1 MEEDL
6 EFGEDGVGV
15 SENETT
21 ELFERYRFVA
31 DKGQGAL
38 RVDKYLSNM
47 LGNTVSRTR
56 IQDAADAGFIKVN
69 DEAIKPSYKV
79 KPLDTITVWL
89 EYPKEDFFIFPEE
102 IPLCIV
108 YEDDDL
114 MLINKQPGLCVHP
127 AVGNRSGT
135 LLNALAYYLKD
146 NENFDANN
154 PKIGLVHRIDKDTSG
169 LLLVAKT
176 AFAKSHIGQQFMDKT
191 TERTYNAL
199 VWGVVKNDSGT
210 ITGDIARDNRD
221 RQSFRIYAPEENNPA
236 AKHAVTHY
244 RVLQRFEYVTLV
256 ECKLETGR
264 THQIRVH
271 FKSIGHPLF
280 NDSKYG
286 GSEIIKGNLFAKY
299 KQFINNCFEVCP
311 RQALHAKTLGFMHP
325 TKQEWLQFDSEL
337 PADFQALLD
346 RWRNYSKN

>member
-1 MEEDL
+1 MIEEL
-6 EFGEDGVGV
+6 EFDED
-15 SENETT
+15 EIINQNEITT
-21 ELFERYRFVA
+21 ELYERYRFVA
-31 DKGQGAL
+31 DKGQGML

-47 LGNTVSRTR
+47 LGSSVSRTR
-56 IQDAADAGFIKVN
+56 IQGAADAGYIKVN
-69 DEAIKPSYKV
+69 NEAIKASYKV
-79 KPLDTITVWL
+79 KPFDTITISL
-89 EYPKEDFFIFPEE
+89 EYPKEDFFIYPEN
-102 IPLCIV
+102 IPLNV
-108 YEDDDL
+108 AYEDDEL
-114 MLINKQPGLCVHP
+114 MLVNKPPGLCVHP
-127 AVGNRSGT
+127 ALGNSNGT
-135 LLNALAYYLKD
+135 LLNALAYYFKD
-146 NENFDANN
+146 SKDFDANN

-176 AFAKSHIGQQFMDKT
+176 AIAKTLLSQQFMDKT

-199 VWGVVKNDSGT
+199 VWGVVKEDSGT
-210 ITGDIARDNRD
+210 ITGNIARDTRD
-221 RQSFRIYAPEENNPA
+221 RQSFRVYTPEENPL

-299 KQFINNCFEVCP
+299 KQFILNCFEVCP
-311 RQALHAKTLGFMHP
+311 RQVLHAKTLGFTHP
-325 TKQEWLQFDSEL
+325 TKNEWMQFDSSL
-337 PADFQALLD
+337 PPDFQALLD
-346 RWRNYSKN
+346 KWKNYTKN

>member
-1 MEEDL
+1 MTEELEFVEDDVVDL
-6 EFGEDGVGV
+6 EDK
-15 SENETT
+15 TT
-21 ELFERYRFVA
+21 ELYERYRFVA
-31 DKGQGAL
+31 DKGQSTL

-47 LGNTVSRTR
+47 LGSNISRTR

-69 DEAIKPSYKV
+69 DEAIKASYKV
-79 KPLDTITVWL
+79 KPLDTITVSL
-89 EYPKEDFFIFPEE
+89 EYPKEEFYIFPEE
-102 IPLCIV
+102 IPLCIF
-108 YEDDDL
+108 YEDDDVL
-114 MLINKQPGLCVHP
+114 LVNKQPGLCVHP

-135 LLNALAYYLKD
+135 LLNALAYYFKD
-146 NENFDANN
+146 NANFDANN

-176 AFAKSHIGQQFMDKT
+176 ALAKTHISQQFMDKT

-199 VWGVVKNDSGT
+199 VWGVLKDDSGT
-210 ITGDIARDNRD
+210 ITGNIARDTKD
-221 RQSFRIYAPEENNPA
+221 RQSFRIYTPEENPA
-236 AKHAVTHY
+236 AKYAVTHY

-299 KQFINNCFEVCP
+299 KQFILNCFEACP
-311 RQALHAKTLGFMHP
+311 RQALHAKTLGFFHP
-325 TKQEWLQFDSEL
+325 TKQDWLQFDSEL
-337 PADFQALLD
+337 PDDFQALLSK
-346 RWRNYSKN
+346 WQNYKKN